1 MGIGLPGAI
10 GAKLLYPDRKVLT
23 INGDGGFLMNVQ
35 ELETAVRCNTPVV
48 AMIWRDNSYGVIKW
62 NQLNRYGRASNVDF
76 GNPDFA
82 ALAKSFGCE
91 AFRIESASELRP
103 ALEQAFESS
112 RPVVIDCPVDYGEN
126 RKLTERLGK
135 LVCPI

>member
-1 MGIGLPGAI
+1 
-10 GAKLLYPDRKVLT
+10 
-23 INGDGGFLMNVQ
+23 
-35 ELETAVRCNTPVV
+35 
-48 AMIWRDNSYGVIKW
+48 MIWRDNSYGVIKW
-62 NQLNRYGRASNVDF
+62 NQLNRYGRASHVDF
-76 GNPDFA
+76 GNPDLT
-82 ALAKSFGCE
+82 ALARSFGCE